1 MDKKAKM
8 LSELEELKMAEK
20 DSSTPAEALDGIR
33 EAITNLQK
41 KIDGYKE
48 RKPKAKAEPKE
59 ATKTATVKKPRGT
72 GKPNPDFAKVQQ
84 IAKNL
89 KAKDPSL
96 KHTKAVSMAWAEVR
110 GGALA
115 KTTKTAEKAPEK
127 KAEPKKLDKLKVT
140 AKPNETAKKA
150 VVKKA
155 SEAPKKKNDLIEK
168 VKRAKAKVKR
178 VGKTYSYKQNGE
190 VRTFQR
196 DKKKDGLRTAKHVG
210 KRVSKEG
217 NVYYEY
223 RDNRADVN
231 IGKVSYKRPSLYA
244 KGGVISMPKS
254 MFEEAKKSIE
264 MGYNIV
270 KVGMISPKRKGVVL
284 MNEDYQV
291 RGTFPL
297 EFKEYLE
304 YMVENKFAKGGIL
317 DAYDQKAFKEWLDDG
332 NVSKNPDGTYS
343 TQDAQYQN
351 RLESLTELKKY
362 FKKEILEFAKGGKTK
377 GRVVVKV
384 RSYNYQNTI
393 LMEMAFETERQA
405 EKFADKIENYNDDGY
420 VFSLCGYDSTGKKV
434 VDIYDLSEYSKSD
447 VKKEKGFADCTS
459 WSLKMKVLDYRNV
472 ADYRNT
478 VIYEFTG
485 SFDACFRKFNLLDGE
500 DLYADYKSSYAKGG
514 MIDLFEDYENIPEKV
529 AVILDR
535 YKDEFGEDM
544 DYQDTQNMLNEIEA
558 VGYTF
563 DYYLDNV
570 PYGLRPIG
578 TPLSDL
584 QGYEDEEEY
593 AKGGEMDERDSM
605 SYARTKGK
613 ESIDWDKEL
622 REYVG
627 SNYSKLSEREKKE
640 IISDMQKDFDRRY
653 SFADGGKMDDENQRF
668 DVNPNVTSTLAN
680 LQPYLDGYT
689 MRKFGSKFPPETIF
703 VEYYKRPDGTAQIEA
718 VTLSNFTGSKS
729 KRVTVDEIFETY
741 ARGGRI

>member
-1 MDKKAKM
+1 MEKKAKM

-33 EAITNLQK
+33 EAITNLQT

-48 RKPKAKAEPKE
+48 RKPKAKSEPKE
-59 ATKTATVKKPRGT
+59 ATKTATVKKPRGA

-110 GGALA
+110 GGAPA
-115 KTTKTAEKAPEK
+115 KTTKTPEKAPEK

-140 AKPNETAKKA
+140 AKPKETAKKA

-244 KGGVISMPKS
+244 KGGLAKIKIPTFSKS
-254 MFEEAKKSIE
+254 NEMSVLLAVYRSRIDGLNGSLEYFKSGASRYFHE
-264 MGYNIV
+264 
-270 KVGMISPKRKGVVL
+270 
-284 MNEDYQV
+284 QV
-291 RGTFPL
+291 RGNVS
-297 EFKEYLE
+297 EEISRIKEKISE
-304 YMVENKFAKGGIL
+304 VENDIKFLQEEKYPIDIELGKYEATKFLNDLNNLVRTNSGRRLFNTDVEKLNEEYYSAYERVYDVLDSYVDSKYEITYAKGGIL

-351 RLESLTELKKY
+351 RIESLTELKKY
-362 FKKEILEFAKGGKTK
+362 FKKEILEFAKGGKVDAIKMGDNVHVVAENKSGVVTNVIANGKSFSVSFANGTK
-377 GRVVVKV
+377 NV
-384 RSYNYQNTI
+384 Y
-393 LMEMAFETERQA
+393 
-405 EKFADKIENYNDDGY
+405 DKNE
-420 VFSLCGYDSTGKKV
+420 LKKV
-434 VDIYDLSEYSKSD
+434 YSD
-447 VKKEKGFADCTS
+447 
-459 WSLKMKVLDYRNV
+459 
-472 ADYRNT
+472 
-478 VIYEFTG
+478 
-485 SFDACFRKFNLLDGE
+485 
-500 DLYADYKSSYAKGG
+500 
-514 MIDLFEDYENIPEKV
+514 EDY
-529 AVILDR
+529 D
-535 YKDEFGEDM
+535 D
-544 DYQDTQNMLNEIEA
+544 
-558 VGYTF
+558 
-563 DYYLDNV
+563 
-570 PYGLRPIG
+570 
-578 TPLSDL
+578 
-584 QGYEDEEEY
+584 Y

-653 SFADGGKMDDENQRF
+653 SFADGGEMDDENQRF

-680 LQPYLDGYT
+680 LQPYLDEYT
-689 MRKFGSKFPPETIF
+689 MRKLGSKFPP
-703 VEYYKRPDGTAQIEA
+703 
-718 VTLSNFTGSKS
+718 
-729 KRVTVDEIFETY
+729 
-741 ARGGRI
+741 

>member
-1 MDKKAKM
+1 MEKKAKM

-33 EAITNLQK
+33 EAITNLQT

-72 GKPNPDFAKVQQ
+72 GKPNPDFKRVQE
-84 IAKNL
+84 IAKRM
-89 KAKDPSL
+89 KAQDPSL
-96 KHTKAVSMAWAEVR
+96 AHTKAISKAWAEVR
-110 GGALA
+110 GGAPA

-140 AKPNETAKKA
+140 AKPKETAKKA

-244 KGGVISMPKS
+244 KGG
-254 MFEEAKKSIE
+254 
-264 MGYNIV
+264 
-270 KVGMISPKRKGVVL
+270 
-284 MNEDYQV
+284 
-291 RGTFPL
+291 
-297 EFKEYLE
+297 
-304 YMVENKFAKGGIL
+304 IL

-377 GRVVVKV
+377 GKVVVKV

-447 VKKEKGFADCTS
+447 VKKEKGFADCKS
-459 WSLKMKVLDYRNV
+459 WSLKMKVLDTRS
-472 ADYRNT
+472 T

-485 SFDACFRKFNLLDGE
+485 TFDACFRKFNLLDGE

-514 MIDLFEDYENIPEKV
+514 KVDAIKMGDNVHVVAENKSGVVTNVIANGKSFSVLFANGTKNVYDKNELKKVYSDEDY
-529 AVILDR
+529 D
-535 YKDEFGEDM
+535 D
-544 DYQDTQNMLNEIEA
+544 
-558 VGYTF
+558 
-563 DYYLDNV
+563 
-570 PYGLRPIG
+570 
-578 TPLSDL
+578 
-584 QGYEDEEEY
+584 Y
-593 AKGGEMDERDSM
+593 AKGGE
-605 SYARTKGK
+605 
-613 ESIDWDKEL
+613 
-622 REYVG
+622 
-627 SNYSKLSEREKKE
+627 
-640 IISDMQKDFDRRY
+640 
-653 SFADGGKMDDENQRF
+653 MDDENQRF

-680 LQPYLDGYT
+680 LQPYLDEYT